1 MSKITEKLVDGLKI
15 GPDIYM
21 DVEIR
26 SETVGDMVA
35 ALSDAEKLVTT
46 PDGYEL
52 VSNPTMVGLLSL
64 GRQIV
69 RIGDLVGPI
78 DLDNLKKLSTIDF
91 EIIRG
96 AADGLAETSLK
107 RVQNRGRPSASS
119 E

>member
-1 MSKITEKLVDGLKI
+1 MNKIIEKLVDGLKI
-15 GPDIYM
+15 GPDVYM

-26 SETVGDMVA
+26 NETVGDMVA

-52 VSNPTMVGLLSL
+52 VSNPAMVGLLSL

-69 RIGDLVGPI
+69 RIGDLAGPI
-78 DLDNLKKLSTIDF
+78 DIDNLKKLSTIDL

-96 AADGLAETSLK
+96 AADGLTEASLK
-107 RVQNRGRPSASS
+107 KVKNRGRPSASS